1 MFKVSRDD
9 FEMNL
14 TFDGATRQTIVHD
27 LEVFTAYNLTL
38 YSKSGTRRS
47 LTPAFL
53 QIFTAKHV
61 HVTNAIVRSLSGTE
75 LMISWQLND
84 VTATKFPLHL
94 ARISQKSNTDLWNRT
109 LINETSYK
117 DSGLT
122 PATKYTY
129 KIWYNLDGKPCEPV
143 IISGFTR
150 PIIIMN
156 KIETPFSPVTAENI
170 ELNKKV
176 QIRN

>member
-1 MFKVSRDD
+1 MFQVSRDD

-38 YSKSGTRRS
+38 FSKSGTRRS

-53 QIFTAKHV
+53 QISTTKHA
-61 HVTNAIVRSLSGTE
+61 HVTNAAVRSLSGTE
-75 LMISWQLND
+75 LMISWQLSD
-84 VTATKFPLHL
+84 VTATKFSLHL
-94 ARISQKSNTDLWNRT
+94 ARISEESNTELWNRP
-109 LINETSYK
+109 LMNETSYK

-129 KIWYNLDGKPCEPV
+129 KIWYNLDGIPNEPV
-143 IISGFTR
+143 IIFGFTR

-156 KIETPFSPVTAENI
+156 KIAALFPTVTAENI

-176 QIRN
+176 QI